1 MDAGKRNIAD
11 IFNKGRVLQIPFFQ
25 RGYVWEKENWE
36 RFHNDM
42 LDIAYSQKNYF
53 LGSVILK
60 SKEIPADVQIGDCR
74 SVIDGQQRLTTIA
87 LYFKALTETKQK
99 DNIYE
104 STFYNWAHEFILQ
117 HNHMDNEIFQ
127 AIVTGNLTKD
137 LETKYA
143 SNNVLKCYRYFQEL
157 VSDFQSVDPLI
168 LLGHIYFVGI
178 DLSYDE
184 DEQQIFD
191 TINSLGVRLTVAE
204 LLKNHLFS
212 TQGDIDL
219 YKRTWLDTFEK
230 DEETRKFWDTEIT
243 SGRIKRSNMDVLL
256 QAFFTIKNDST
267 DFKLSELFQEYKKYI
282 NAHDILKTSFV
293 KADFIGELIEYAKLY
308 KDNIDPEKLDNNM
321 DSDNFTDRMNII
333 FFKLEISTAIPYVL
347 YVLKNVP
354 NAEERNKIFK
364 MLESYFIR
372 RIICGSTTKNYNRLI
387 KSLISSNIAITERS
401 ITTAKDFFEFFKG
414 KEDTED
420 KYPTIEQMIKE
431 FPTQKLTNVIAT
443 GILYLLEM
451 SVRHEAKQQTLLK
464 GINCYELEHIMPQK
478 WEDNWK
484 IVNDDPDQLKK
495 LAEKR
500 NAIIKTL
507 GNMTILTKGLN
518 RSMHNVDWNTKK
530 KGTEKWDGLN
540 KFAEGIETFS
550 PYISLDEWNENTI
563 SQRSS
568 ALLSYAL
575 KVWPDFENN

>member
-11 IFNKGRVLQIPFFQ
+11 IFNKGRLLQIPFFFFC
-25 RGYVWEKENWE
+25 YVWEKENWE

-42 LDIAYSQKNYF
+42 LDTAHSQKNYF

-60 SKEIPADVQIGDCR
+60 SKEMPADAQIGDCR

-87 LYFKALTETKQK
+87 LYFKALTEAKQK

-127 AIVTGNLTKD
+127 AIVTDNLTDD

-157 VSDFQSVDPLI
+157 APDFQSIDPLI

-178 DLSYDE
+178 DLNHDE

-212 TQGDIDL
+212 AQKDMDL
-219 YKRTWLDTFEK
+219 YKKTWLETFEK

-243 SGRIKRSNMDVLL
+243 SGRTKRSNIDVLL
-256 QAFFTIKNDST
+256 QAFFTIKNDGT
-267 DFKLSELFQEYKKYI
+267 DFKLSELFQEYKTYI
-282 NAHDILKTSFV
+282 HTHEILSSSSAKSNFV
-293 KADFIGELIEYAKLY
+293 GELIEYAKLY

-321 DSDNFTDRMNII
+321 DADNFIDRMNIL
-333 FFKLEISTAIPYVL
+333 FFKLETSTAIPYVL
-347 YVLKNVP
+347 YILKNVLDLQ
-354 NAEERNKIFK
+354 EKNKIFK
-364 MLESYFIR
+364 VLESYFVR
-372 RIICGSTTKNYNRLI
+372 RIICGSSTKNYNRLI
-387 KSLISSNIAITERS
+387 KSLIASNVITANSLAEFL
-401 ITTAKDFFEFFKG
+401 KD
-414 KEDTED
+414 KEEKED
-420 KYPTIEQMIKE
+420 KYPTSEQMTLE
-431 FPTQKLTNVIAT
+431 FPKQKLTNVIAT

-478 WEDNWK
+478 WEDNWL
-484 IVNDDPDQLKK
+484 INETDPIKLK
-495 LAEKR
+495 EMTENR
-500 NAIIKTL
+500 NATIKTL

-518 RSMHNVDWNTKK
+518 RSMHNADWNTKK
-530 KGTEKWDGLN
+530 KGTEKWEGLK

-550 PYISLDEWNENTI
+550 PYISLDGWNESTI

-568 ALLSYAL
+568 DLLNYAL
-575 KVWPDFENN
+575 KVWPDFENE

>member
-1 MDAGKRNIAD
+1 MKELLMDAGKRNIAD
-11 IFNKGRVLQIPFFQ
+11 IFNKGRLLQIPFFQ

-42 LDIAYSQKNYF
+42 LDTAHSQKNYF

-60 SKEIPADVQIGDCR
+60 SKEMPANAQIGDCR

-87 LYFKALTETKQK
+87 LYFKALTEAKQK

-127 AIVTGNLTKD
+127 AIVTDNLTKD

-157 VSDFQSVDPLI
+157 APDFQGIDPLI

-178 DLSYDE
+178 DLNHDE

-212 TQGDIDL
+212 AQKDMDL
-219 YKRTWLDTFEK
+219 YKKTWLETFEK

-243 SGRIKRSNMDVLL
+243 SGRTKRSNIDVLL
-256 QAFFTIKNDST
+256 QAFFTIKNDGT
-267 DFKLSELFQEYKKYI
+267 DFKLSELFQEYKTYI
-282 NAHDILKTSFV
+282 HAHEILSSSSAKSNFV
-293 KADFIGELIEYAKLY
+293 GELIEYAKLY

-321 DSDNFTDRMNII
+321 DADNFTDRMNVL
-333 FFKLEISTAIPYVL
+333 FFKLETSTAIPYVL
-347 YVLKNVP
+347 YILKNVLDLQ
-354 NAEERNKIFK
+354 EKNKIFK
-364 MLESYFIR
+364 VLESYFVR
-372 RIICGSTTKNYNRLI
+372 RIICGSSTKNYNRLI
-387 KSLISSNIAITERS
+387 KSLIASNVITATSLAEFL
-401 ITTAKDFFEFFKG
+401 KD
-414 KEDTED
+414 KEEKED
-420 KYPTIEQMIKE
+420 KYPTSEQMAIE
-431 FPTQKLTNVIAT
+431 FPKQKLTNVIAT

-478 WEDNWK
+478 WEDNWL
-484 IVNDDPDQLKK
+484 INETDPIKLK
-495 LAEKR
+495 EMTENR

-518 RSMHNVDWNTKK
+518 RSMHNADWNTKK
-530 KGTEKWDGLN
+530 KGTEKWEGLK

-550 PYISLDEWNENTI
+550 PYISLDGWNESAI

-568 ALLSYAL
+568 DLLNYAL
-575 KVWPDFENN
+575 KVWPDFENE

>member
-1 MDAGKRNIAD
+1 MDARKRNIAD
-11 IFNKGRVLQIPFFQ
+11 IFNKGRLLQIPFFQ

-42 LDIAYSQKNYF
+42 LDTAHSQKNYF

-60 SKEIPADVQIGDCR
+60 SKEMPANAQIGDCR

-87 LYFKALTETKQK
+87 LYFKALTEAKQK

-127 AIVTGNLTKD
+127 AIVTDNLTKD

-157 VSDFQSVDPLI
+157 APDFQSIDPLI

-178 DLSYDE
+178 DLNHDE

-212 TQGDIDL
+212 AQKDMDL
-219 YKRTWLDTFEK
+219 YKKTWLETFEK

-243 SGRIKRSNMDVLL
+243 SGRTKRSNIDVLL
-256 QAFFTIKNDST
+256 QAFFTIKNDGT
-267 DFKLSELFQEYKKYI
+267 DFKLSELFQEYKTYI
-282 NAHDILKTSFV
+282 HAHEILSSSSAKSNFV
-293 KADFIGELIEYAKLY
+293 GELIEYAKLY

-321 DSDNFTDRMNII
+321 DADNFTDRMNVL
-333 FFKLEISTAIPYVL
+333 FFKLETSTAIPYVL
-347 YVLKNVP
+347 YILKNVLDLQ
-354 NAEERNKIFK
+354 EKNKIFK
-364 MLESYFIR
+364 VLESYFVR
-372 RIICGSTTKNYNRLI
+372 RIICGSSTKNYNRLI
-387 KSLISSNIAITERS
+387 KSLIASNVITATSLAEFL
-401 ITTAKDFFEFFKG
+401 KD
-414 KEDTED
+414 KEEKED
-420 KYPTIEQMIKE
+420 KYPTSEQMAIE
-431 FPTQKLTNVIAT
+431 FPKQKLTNVIAT

-478 WEDNWK
+478 WEDNWL
-484 IVNDDPDQLKK
+484 INETDPIKLK
-495 LAEKR
+495 EMTENR

-518 RSMHNVDWNTKK
+518 RSMHNADWNTKK
-530 KGTEKWDGLN
+530 KGTEKWEGLK

-550 PYISLDEWNENTI
+550 PYISLDGWNESAI

-568 ALLSYAL
+568 DLLNYAL
-575 KVWPDFENN
+575 KVWPDFENE

>member
-1 MDAGKRNIAD
+1 MKELLMDAGKRNIAD
-11 IFNKGRVLQIPFFQ
+11 IFNKGRLLQIPFFQ

-42 LDIAYSQKNYF
+42 LDTAHSQKNYF

-60 SKEIPADVQIGDCR
+60 SKEMPANAQIGDCR

-87 LYFKALTETKQK
+87 LYFKALTEAKQK

-127 AIVTGNLTKD
+127 AIVTDNLTKD

-157 VSDFQSVDPLI
+157 APDFQSIDPLI

-178 DLSYDE
+178 DLNHDE

-212 TQGDIDL
+212 AQKDMDL
-219 YKRTWLDTFEK
+219 YKKTWLETFEK
-230 DEETRKFWDTEIT
+230 DEETRKFWDAEIT
-243 SGRIKRSNMDVLL
+243 SGRTKRSNIDVLL
-256 QAFFTIKNDST
+256 QAFFTIKNDGT
-267 DFKLSELFQEYKKYI
+267 DFKLSELFQEYKTYI
-282 NAHDILKTSFV
+282 HAHEILSSSSAKSNFV
-293 KADFIGELIEYAKLY
+293 GELIEYAKLY

-321 DSDNFTDRMNII
+321 DADNFTDRMNVL
-333 FFKLEISTAIPYVL
+333 FFKLETSTAIPYVL
-347 YVLKNVP
+347 YILKNVL
-354 NAEERNKIFK
+354 NLQEKNKIFK
-364 MLESYFIR
+364 VLESYFVR
-372 RIICGSTTKNYNRLI
+372 RIICGSSTKNYNRLI
-387 KSLISSNIAITERS
+387 KSLIASNVITATSLAEFL
-401 ITTAKDFFEFFKG
+401 KD
-414 KEDTED
+414 KEEKED
-420 KYPTIEQMIKE
+420 KYPTSEQMAIE
-431 FPTQKLTNVIAT
+431 FPKQKLTNVIAT

-478 WEDNWK
+478 WEDNWL
-484 IVNDDPDQLKK
+484 INETDPIKLK
-495 LAEKR
+495 EMTENR

-518 RSMHNVDWNTKK
+518 RSMHNADWNTKK
-530 KGTEKWDGLN
+530 KGTEKWEGLK

-550 PYISLDEWNENTI
+550 PYISLDGWNESAI

-568 ALLSYAL
+568 DLLNYAL
-575 KVWPDFENN
+575 KVWPDFENE

>member
-11 IFNKGRVLQIPFFQ
+11 IFNKGRLLQIPFFQ

-42 LDIAYSQKNYF
+42 LDTAHSQKNYF

-60 SKEIPADVQIGDCR
+60 SKEMPANAQIGDCR

-87 LYFKALTETKQK
+87 LYFKALTEAKQK

-127 AIVTGNLTKD
+127 AIVTDNLTKD

-157 VSDFQSVDPLI
+157 VPDFQGIDPLI

-178 DLSYDE
+178 DLNHDE

-212 TQGDIDL
+212 AQKDMDL
-219 YKRTWLDTFEK
+219 YKKTWLETFEK

-243 SGRIKRSNMDVLL
+243 SGRTKRSNIDVLL
-256 QAFFTIKNDST
+256 QAFFTIKNDGT
-267 DFKLSELFQEYKKYI
+267 DFKLSELFQEYKTYI
-282 NAHDILKTSFV
+282 HTHEILSSSSAKSNFV
-293 KADFIGELIEYAKLY
+293 GELIEYAKLY

-321 DSDNFTDRMNII
+321 DADNFTDRMNIL
-333 FFKLEISTAIPYVL
+333 FFKLETSTAIPYVL
-347 YVLKNVP
+347 YILKNVLDLQ
-354 NAEERNKIFK
+354 EKNKIFK
-364 MLESYFIR
+364 VLESYFVR
-372 RIICGSTTKNYNRLI
+372 RIICGSSTKNYNRLI
-387 KSLISSNIAITERS
+387 KSLIASNVITANSLAEFL
-401 ITTAKDFFEFFKG
+401 KD
-414 KEDTED
+414 KEEKED
-420 KYPTIEQMIKE
+420 KYPTSEQMTIE
-431 FPTQKLTNVIAT
+431 FPKQKLTNVIAT

-478 WEDNWK
+478 WEDNWS
-484 IVNDDPDQLKK
+484 INETDPIKLK
-495 LAEKR
+495 EMTENR

-518 RSMHNVDWNTKK
+518 RSMHNADWNTKK
-530 KGTEKWDGLN
+530 KGTEKWEGLK

-550 PYISLDEWNENTI
+550 PYISLDGWNEDAI

-568 ALLSYAL
+568 DLLNYAL
-575 KVWPDFENN
+575 KVWPDFENE

>member
-11 IFNKGRVLQIPFFQ
+11 IFNKGRLLQIPFFQ

-42 LDIAYSQKNYF
+42 LDTAHSQKNYF

-60 SKEIPADVQIGDCR
+60 SKEMPANAQIGDCR

-87 LYFKALTETKQK
+87 LYFKALTEAKQK

-127 AIVTGNLTKD
+127 AIVTDNLTKD

-157 VSDFQSVDPLI
+157 APDFQGIDPLI

-178 DLSYDE
+178 DLNHDE

-212 TQGDIDL
+212 AQKDMDL
-219 YKRTWLDTFEK
+219 YKKTWLETFEK
-230 DEETRKFWDTEIT
+230 DEETRKFWDAEIT
-243 SGRIKRSNMDVLL
+243 SGRTKRSNIDVLL
-256 QAFFTIKNDST
+256 QAFFTIKNDGT
-267 DFKLSELFQEYKKYI
+267 DFKLSELFQEYKTYI
-282 NAHDILKTSFV
+282 HAHEILSSSSAKSNFV
-293 KADFIGELIEYAKLY
+293 GELIEYAKLY

-321 DSDNFTDRMNII
+321 DADNFTDRMNVL
-333 FFKLEISTAIPYVL
+333 FFKLETSTAIPYVL
-347 YVLKNVP
+347 YILKNVLDLQ
-354 NAEERNKIFK
+354 EKNKIFK
-364 MLESYFIR
+364 VLESYFVR
-372 RIICGSTTKNYNRLI
+372 RIICGSSTKNYNRLI
-387 KSLISSNIAITERS
+387 KSLIASNVITATSLAEFL
-401 ITTAKDFFEFFKG
+401 KD
-414 KEDTED
+414 KEEKED
-420 KYPTIEQMIKE
+420 KYPTSEQMAIE
-431 FPTQKLTNVIAT
+431 FPKQKLTNVIAT

-478 WEDNWK
+478 WEDNWS
-484 IVNDDPDQLKK
+484 ISETDPIKLK
-495 LAEKR
+495 EMRENR

-518 RSMHNVDWNTKK
+518 RSMHNANWNTKK
-530 KGTEKWDGLN
+530 KGTEKWEGLK
-540 KFAEGIETFS
+540 KFGEGIETFS
-550 PYISLDEWNENTI
+550 PYISLDGWNESAI

-568 ALLSYAL
+568 DLLNYAL
-575 KVWPDFENN
+575 KVWPDFENE